1 MPKNEQ
7 GQPIIGATAY
17 HQDAGVVNEKAQKT
31 QMLTVWFPIFNAP
44 VESGPLK
51 VVPGSHK
58 GKLLRH
64 CTNYKNLGLTQ
75 IPEHLF
81 DEQGAVPVPLNRGD
95 LVILHKKTVHGS
107 LSNISDNIRWS
118 FDLRYNPIGQ
128 DTGREVF
135 PGFVA
140 RSNKD
145 AIKEFRDSKKWKT
158 LWEDTRLRMSKI
170 NQEDMSD
177 FNFNQSVDC
186 A

>member
-1 MPKNEQ
+1 MC
-7 GQPIIGATAY
+7 IR
-17 HQDAGVVNEKAQKT
+17 DR
-31 QMLTVWFPIFNAP
+31 

-95 LVILHKKTVHGS
+95 LVVLHKKTVHGS

-135 PGFVA
+135 PGFIA
-140 RSNKD
+140 RSNNDSKS
-145 AIKEFRDSKKWKT
+145 EFRDSEKWKI
-158 LWEDTRLRMSKI
+158 LWEETRKKMSEI